1 MKQDTRFL
9 RMNTPLGPERLT
21 VTGLSG
27 EEALSVPFS
36 FGVEAFS
43 QDSPVDMVQ
52 LIGRPAVVSMRS
64 GRSDDRHFHG
74 YIATATYL
82 GMEFATRRYRYRM
95 VLVPWLWFLS
105 KRADC
110 RIFQNKTVPQIA
122 EEIFKELGFSDYKL
136 QLIGTAKPRPYC
148 VQYRETDL
156 DFLSRLFEEEGI
168 FYFFTHEKDRHVLV
182 LGDTPAAHPPLPG
195 NATLEVK
202 RADTVD
208 ARPGIIHMSE
218 NIEVRS
224 GRVAL
229 SDHNFETPKADLST
243 TATTVQ
249 SQPFNAHLEQFDY
262 PGGHADRGEGDRRAK
277 LRMERAEATYRTYEG
292 RSNVTRM
299 ACGTAMQVTRHEIR
313 DYNRSY
319 TLLSVTHQA
328 TNDLDGNGAG
338 YSNSFAAIP
347 NDTPY
352 RPPARSRKTLVEG
365 PQTATVVGPRGEEIH
380 TDKYGRIKVS
390 FHWDRRSKADE
401 ASSCWVRVGQ
411 SLAGARWGGIFI
423 PRVGMEVIVEF
434 LEGDPDCPIV
444 TGCVYN
450 ADAMPPYPLPGN
462 RTRGLIKT
470 RSSPKASGFNELRF
484 EDKAGAEHIFIH
496 AQRDLDLRVQSRRRA
511 LVGGIDHLTVGGD
524 RRAEVKG
531 ADNLTIARDM
541 KTKIGAALSLD
552 VATDIDQKAGTSIA
566 VKAGMQLV
574 LEAGSLLSLKVGGS
588 FITLGP
594 SGVAI
599 SGPTV
604 LINSGGSAGSLSAS
618 PDAPDKPEAPPTA
631 EGGSDGTA
639 NPRRLQRPT
648 GGRERIAQIE
658 ALQGASKSGAAFCEM
673 CARSGQ

>member
-1 MKQDTRFL
+1 MKQGTRFL
-9 RMNTPLGPERLT
+9 RMNTPLGPDRLV
-21 VTGLSG
+21 VTELSG
-27 EEALSVPFS
+27 EEALSQPFS
-36 FGVEAFS
+36 FQVEAFS
-43 QDSPVDMVQ
+43 PDSPVDLTQ

-82 GMEFATRRYRYRM
+82 GLDYSARRYRYRI
-95 VLVPWLWFLS
+95 VLAPWLWFLS
-105 KRADC
+105 GHADC

-122 EEIFKELGFSDYKL
+122 EEIFRERGFDDYAL

-156 DFLSRLFEEEGI
+156 NFLSRLFEEEGI

-182 LGDTPAAHPPLPG
+182 LGDAAAAHPPLPAG
-195 NATLEVK
+195 TLEVK

-208 ARPGIIHMSE
+208 ARPGIIQMTES
-218 NIEVRS
+218 IQVRS

-229 SDHNFETPKADLST
+229 SDHNFETPKADLAT

-249 SQPFNAHLEQFDY
+249 PQPFNAELEQFDY

-277 LRMERAEATYRTYEG
+277 LRMEQVEAAYRTYEG
-292 RSNVTRM
+292 RSNVTSM
-299 ACGTAMQVTRHEIR
+299 VCGAAMQVARHEIR
-313 DYNRSY
+313 DYNRRY
-319 TLLSVTHQA
+319 TLLSVMHRA
-328 TNDLDGNGAG
+328 ANDLETGGAG
-338 YSNSFAAIP
+338 YSNSFTAIP
-347 NDTPY
+347 FDTPY
-352 RPPARSRKTLVEG
+352 RPPVRTRKALVEG
-365 PQTATVVGPRGEEIH
+365 PQTATVVGPKGEEIH

-390 FHWDRRSKADE
+390 FHWDRRSTADE

-411 SLAGARWGGIFI
+411 SLAGGRWGGVFI

-450 ADAMPPYPLPGN
+450 ADAMPPYALPGN
-462 RTRGLIKT
+462 RTRSLIKT
-470 RSSPKASGFNELRF
+470 KSSPKASGFNELRF
-484 EDKAGAEHIFIH
+484 EDKAGAEQIFIH
-496 AQRDLDLRVQSRRRA
+496 AQRDLDLRVLLRRRA
-511 LVGGIDHLTVGGD
+511 LIGGSDHLTVGGD

-531 ADNLTIARDM
+531 ADSLTVTRDM
-541 KTKIGAALSLD
+541 KTKVGAALSLD

-594 SGVAI
+594 AGVAI

-618 PDAPDKPEAPPTA
+618 PDAPDKPEGPPTA
-631 EGGSDGTA
+631 DGGTA
-639 NPRRLQRPT
+639 GGADARRLRRPSGAGQRT
-648 GGRERIAQIE
+648 AQVD
-658 ALQGASKSGAAFCEM
+658 ALRGAAQSGAAFCEM
-673 CARSGQ
+673 CPGGGQ